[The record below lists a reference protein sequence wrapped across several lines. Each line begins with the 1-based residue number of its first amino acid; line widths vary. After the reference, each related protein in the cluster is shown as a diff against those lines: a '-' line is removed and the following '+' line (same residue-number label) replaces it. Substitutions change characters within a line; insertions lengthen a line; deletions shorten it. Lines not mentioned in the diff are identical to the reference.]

1 MDEPVQCSE
10 TKKNFFL
17 LPKRRKNRH
26 AKTPPSPRDRAL
38 VVAAE
43 AVSQSVFCGSV
54 LLCWCE
60 GRYGGGARVVDC
72 CCCCCAALTG
82 KVRYT

>member
-26 AKTPPSPRDRAL
+26 AKTPPKPRPAPATERLLWPRRLCRRAFSVEVFFCVGVKVGMEVVL
-38 VVAAE
+38 VLWIAVAV
-43 AVSQSVFCGSV
+43 AV
-54 LLCWCE
+54 LH
-60 GRYGGGARVVDC
+60 
-72 CCCCCAALTG
+72 
-82 KVRYT
+82 